1 SFHSCATAT
10 SRFAFSSPPRFLP
23 RTPTPPAA
31 PGSRCSTSLAATRAA
46 GSERRAGSE
55 RAEWE
60 GRHSRTCEARRDAD
74 PFERI
79 AVLAMR
85 ALRAWQVR
93 EHEAARH
100 RTRRVVCAA
109 QEQPMQALRA
119 GTGRVARDPGSRARQ
134 TVPTFPSG
142 FGGVPLAYRG
152 PPRVPMSLSRST
164 IRTELASTLRHLSD
178 TSRRSAVRLIVA
190 EKGTLGQDDIL
201 PEPGK
206 GLELVL
212 VAQGANEPASE
223 LLARTERRLAAL
235 ERGDRGVA
243 DAVLLV
249 RASADPAT
257 RAVRRQVAR
266 AVMDRLARSGS
277 KELTVLA
284 RRPMQPE
291 LCDELLTLAETLIA
305 DSKEARVAIRVR
317 FDGAE
322 LEHSSGI

>member
-1 SFHSCATAT
+1 
-10 SRFAFSSPPRFLP
+10 
-23 RTPTPPAA
+23 
-31 PGSRCSTSLAATRAA
+31 
-46 GSERRAGSE
+46 E

-223 LLARTERRLAAL
+223 LLARTERRPAAL

-243 DAVLLV
+243 DAASLV

-257 RAVRRQVAR
+257 RPARRPGAR
-266 AVMDRLARSGS
+266 AVTVPLARSGS
-277 KELTVLA
+277 KAATGRA
-284 RRPMQPE
+284 RGPRRGPRRGPGAQGPPRAPGE
-291 LCDELLTLAETLIA
+291 Q
-305 DSKEARVAIRVR
+305 
-317 FDGAE
+317 GAE
-322 LEHSSGI
+322 GGRARAHATAAVRRAAHPRRNAARGVEGRARGHACELQRRGARGPERHFPGPRRRG

>member
-1 SFHSCATAT
+1 
-10 SRFAFSSPPRFLP
+10 
-23 RTPTPPAA
+23 
-31 PGSRCSTSLAATRAA
+31 
-46 GSERRAGSE
+46 
-55 RAEWE
+55 
-60 GRHSRTCEARRDAD
+60 
-74 PFERI
+74 
-79 AVLAMR
+79 
-85 ALRAWQVR
+85 
-93 EHEAARH
+93 
-100 RTRRVVCAA
+100 
-109 QEQPMQALRA
+109 
-119 GTGRVARDPGSRARQ
+119 
-134 TVPTFPSG
+134 
-142 FGGVPLAYRG
+142 
-152 PPRVPMSLSRST
+152 MSLSRST
-164 IRTELASTLRHLSD
+164 IRSELASTLRHLTAD
-178 TSRRSAVRLIVA
+178 ASRRSAVRLIVA

-212 VAQGANEPASE
+212 VAQGVNEPASE
-223 LLARTERRLAAL
+223 LLSRTERRLAAL
-235 ERGDRGVA
+235 ERADRGVA

-284 RRPMQPE
+284 RRPMDPE

-322 LEHSSGI
+322 LEHSSGIFPAPGAEETTAPPQAIA